1 MNSGLPRGQRHAPY
15 LERNIARERKVN
27 FVLILVKNGLE
38 RIQSEARI
46 GI

>member
-1 MNSGLPRGQRHAPY
+1 LVCRVANAMRPY

-27 FVLILVKNGLE
+27 FGLILVKNGLE